1 MRLTAAVKNQFGCVV
16 GLNKK
21 MFHAKHPQ
29 VDYFAAMLV
38 DLNLFLKPRLYILDA
53 IVSMEG
59 NGPRGGAPRRTGILM
74 ISADPVALDA
84 TASRLVGLEPD
95 QVPTNQA
102 GQDSGLG
109 VYRLEDIELL
119 GDNLDELMVKDFN
132 LGIGLPGF
140 AIKNIWLRNQIVPR
154 PQIHAELCKTCGLCI
169 NACPL
174 RPPAVDW
181 SQAGKDEPPQYNY
194 ATCIRC
200 YCCQEV
206 CPEGAIT
213 LTVPWLGRI
222 LGRRIT

>member
-1 MRLTAAVKNQFGCVV
+1 
-16 GLNKK
+16 

-102 GQDSGLG
+102 GQESGLG

-174 RPPAVDW
+174 RPR
-181 SQAGKDEPPQYNY
+181 Q
-194 ATCIRC
+194 
-200 YCCQEV
+200 
-206 CPEGAIT
+206 
-213 LTVPWLGRI
+213 
-222 LGRRIT
+222 